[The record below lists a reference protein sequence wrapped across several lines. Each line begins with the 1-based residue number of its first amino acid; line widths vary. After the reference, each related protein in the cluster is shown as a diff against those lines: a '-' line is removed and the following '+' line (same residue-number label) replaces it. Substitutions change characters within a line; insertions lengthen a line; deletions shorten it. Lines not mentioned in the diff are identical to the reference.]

1 MKAIAKSDETR
12 ARILNTAL
20 DLFRRQGFEATTM
33 RQIAAAAG
41 LAAGAAY
48 YYFESKD
55 AIVLAFYDQ
64 AQREMQPQLEE
75 ALAAG
80 NDLRHRLHS
89 VIDVKLRYF
98 ETSRQLLGALSAHT
112 DPAHPLS
119 PFNDVNRPIREKD
132 MEFFDRVLT
141 LSNVRDT
148 EDLRPHLPRLLW
160 LYQMGVILFW
170 VFDRSEAQAKTHA
183 LLDKSVRLIARL
195 IKLSALPPM
204 RPLRRIAVDLIE
216 TVVE

>member
-20 DLFRRQGFEATTM
+20 DLFRRQGFEGTTM

-48 YYFESKD
+48 YYFDSKD

-64 AQREMQPQLEE
+64 AQREMEPLLEQALE
-75 ALAAG
+75 AAT
-80 NDLRHRLHS
+80 DLRQRIQS
-89 VIDVKLRYF
+89 VIAVKLRYF
-98 ETSRQLLGALSAHT
+98 EPSRQLLSALSVHT
-112 DPAHPLS
+112 NPAHPLS
-119 PFNDVNRPIREKD
+119 PFNDVNRPIRDKD
-132 MEFFDRVLT
+132 MDFFDRALT

-160 LYQMGVILFW
+160 LYQMGLILFW
-170 VFDRSEAQAKTHA
+170 VFDRSDSQAKTQA
-183 LLDKSVRLIARL
+183 LLDKSVRLVARL
-195 IKLSALPPM
+195 IKLSGLPPM
-204 RPLRRIAVDLIE
+204 RPLRRIAVDLVQ